1 MNENL
6 EQGISLWFCLNYAML
21 PLHKKQQQHFCSRI
35 NISNRSLRLATKYAS
50 NSKGLYAKAIIIVFV
65 INVQNAPKRKI
76 KMLNML
82 RQQMYD

>member
-1 MNENL
+1 MRIWNKVYL
-6 EQGISLWFCLNYAML
+6 CGFALITQCCHYT
-21 PLHKKQQQHFCSRI
+21 KKQQQHFCSRI

-50 NSKGLYAKAIIIVFV
+50 NSKGLYAKATIIVFV
-65 INVQNAPKRKI
+65 INVQNTPKRKI

>member
-6 EQGISLWFCLNYAML
+6 EQGKSLWFCFNYAML

-35 NISNRSLRLATKYAS
+35 NISNRNLRLATKYAS
-50 NSKGLYAKAIIIVFV
+50 SSKGLYAKVIIIVFR
-65 INVQNAPKRKI
+65 IYVQNVPKRSI

>member
-1 MNENL
+1 MRIWNKVNL
-6 EQGISLWFCLNYAML
+6 CGFALITQCCHYT
-21 PLHKKQQQHFCSRI
+21 KKQQQHFCSRI
-35 NISNRSLRLATKYAS
+35 NVSNRGLRLATKYAS

>member
-1 MNENL
+1 MRIWNKVNL
-6 EQGISLWFCLNYAML
+6 CGFALITQCCHYT
-21 PLHKKQQQHFCSRI
+21 KKQHQHFCSRI

-65 INVQNAPKRKI
+65 INVQNTPKRKI

>member
-1 MNENL
+1 MRIWNKVNL
-6 EQGISLWFCLNYAML
+6 CGFALITQCCHYT
-21 PLHKKQQQHFCSRI
+21 KKQQQHFCSRI

>member
-1 MNENL
+1 MRIWNKVNL
-6 EQGISLWFCLNYAML
+6 CGFALITQCCHYT
-21 PLHKKQQQHFCSRI
+21 KKQQQHFCSRI

-50 NSKGLYAKAIIIVFV
+50 NSKGLYAKATIIVFV
-65 INVQNAPKRKI
+65 INVQNTPKRKI

>member
-1 MNENL
+1 MRIWNKVNL
-6 EQGISLWFCLNYAML
+6 CGFALITQCCHYT
-21 PLHKKQQQHFCSRI
+21 KKQQQHFCSRI
-35 NISNRSLRLATKYAS
+35 NIPKRSLRLATKYAS
-50 NSKGLYAKAIIIVFV
+50 NSKGLYAKAIIIVFI